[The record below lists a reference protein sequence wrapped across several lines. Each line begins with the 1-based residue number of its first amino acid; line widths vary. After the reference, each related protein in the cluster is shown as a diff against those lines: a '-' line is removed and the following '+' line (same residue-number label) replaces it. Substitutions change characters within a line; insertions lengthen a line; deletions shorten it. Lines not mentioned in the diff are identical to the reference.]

1 MVKSYQKQEKQ
12 AKSRHFELIS
22 RVILY
27 QKQEKQAK
35 AGVKQVANYG
45 NYEYNIKYLVARY
58 GIKRQTIQ
66 QCYIDK
72 YKDQINADQVHV
84 KKIGKEW
91 RFTAQAVNILD
102 GIVGYVG
109 DKVAVADYESP
120 EMVRIKELEKLLA
133 ERNDELDDLKQKYE
147 AKSKTV
153 DLQANMLAEANA
165 KVKELE
171 PKVLQLT
178 AAEADNKLKADQIAE
193 LQADGERKDQAI
205 SNLQSEK
212 EEQKA
217 EIKALE
223 AEKSKAEATVAD
235 YENLTFLGRLKFLF
249 KGRKDE

>member
-1 MVKSYQKQEKQ
+1 M
-12 AKSRHFELIS
+12 
-22 RVILY
+22 
-27 QKQEKQAK
+27 
-35 AGVKQVANYG
+35 ANYG

-109 DKVAVADYESP
+109 DSVAVADYESP

-205 SNLQSEK
+205 SNLQAEK
-212 EEQKA
+212 EEQKT
-217 EIKALE
+217 EIKTLE
-223 AEKSKAEATVAD
+223 EKKAKAEATVAKYKNMD
-235 YENLTFLGRLKFLF
+235 LIGRFKYFLGI
-249 KGRKDE
+249 GKDE

>member
-1 MVKSYQKQEKQ
+1 MP
-12 AKSRHFELIS
+12 
-22 RVILY
+22 
-27 QKQEKQAK
+27 
-35 AGVKQVANYG
+35 NYG
-45 NYEYNIKYLVARY
+45 NFEYNIKYLVNRY
-58 GIKRQTIQ
+58 GIKRQSVQ
-66 QCYIDK
+66 WYIDK
-72 YKDQINADQVHV
+72 YRNTLNDDQVHA

-109 DKVAVADYESP
+109 DSVAVPDYESP
-120 EMVRIKELEKLLA
+120 EFVRIKELEKLLA
-133 ERNDELDDLKQKYE
+133 ERSDELDEMKQKYE

-171 PKVLQLT
+171 PKVLQLN

-205 SNLQSEK
+205 SNLQAEK
-212 EEQKA
+212 EEQKT
-217 EIKALE
+217 EIKTLE
-223 AEKSKAEATVAD
+223 ADKAKAEATVAD

>member
-1 MVKSYQKQEKQ
+1 M
-12 AKSRHFELIS
+12 
-22 RVILY
+22 
-27 QKQEKQAK
+27 
-35 AGVKQVANYG
+35 ANYG
-45 NYEYNIKYLVARY
+45 NYEYNIKYLVDRW
-58 GIKRQTIQ
+58 GIKRQTVQ
-66 QCYIDK
+66 QCYIDR
-72 YKDQINADQVHV
+72 YKDEINAEQIHI
-84 KKIGKEW
+84 KKIAKEW
-91 RFTAQAVNILD
+91 RLDAQAVNILD
-102 GIVGYVG
+102 EIVGYVG

-205 SNLQSEK
+205 SNLQAEK

-217 EIKALE
+217 EIKTLE
-223 AEKSKAEATVAD
+223 EDKAKAEATVAKYKNMD
-235 YENLTFLGRLKFLF
+235 LIGRFKYFLGI
-249 KGRKDE
+249 GKDE